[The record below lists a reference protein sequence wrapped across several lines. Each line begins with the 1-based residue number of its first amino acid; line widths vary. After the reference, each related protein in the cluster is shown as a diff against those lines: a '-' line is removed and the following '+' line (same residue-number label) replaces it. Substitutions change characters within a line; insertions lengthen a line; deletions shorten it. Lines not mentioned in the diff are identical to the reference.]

1 MKRRFITTDE
11 AGQVRLGWL
20 EYLLQLLIVL
30 SLLAFAVHTLPDLDE
45 RTQWWLD
52 GFETASLLLF
62 SAEYAARLALTR
74 PPLRYAFSFFGL
86 VDLLSILPFYLP
98 SSAGLHSVRILRML
112 RIIRIFKLARYSRAM
127 RRLNRA
133 FVIARDEL
141 VLFTATAFVLIF
153 LAGAGIYHFE
163 HEAQPEG
170 FRSLFDG
177 LWWAVCTLT
186 TVGYGD
192 VYPVTPAGKL
202 FTFFILIIG
211 LGVIAVPTGLVASA
225 LATARREEELK
236 AGDHA
241 DNPR

>member
-1 MKRRFITTDE
+1 MKITTDE
-11 AGQVRLGWL
+11 AGQVRLGWV
-20 EYLLQLLIVL
+20 EYWLQALIVL
-30 SLLAFAVHTLPDLDE
+30 SLMAFTVQTLPDLDE
-45 RTQWWLD
+45 ATRRRLNW
-52 GFETASLLLF
+52 FETASLVIF
-62 SAEYAARLALTR
+62 SGEYLTRLALTR
-74 PPLRYAFSFFGL
+74 PPTRYALSFFGI
-86 VDLLSILPFYLP
+86 VDLLSILPFYLTTGG
-98 SSAGLHSVRILRML
+98 GLHSVRVLRLL
-112 RIIRIFKLARYSRAM
+112 RIIRILKLARYSRAM

-133 FVIARDEL
+133 FIIARDEL
-141 VLFTATAFVLIF
+141 ILFTATAFVLIF

-163 HEAQPEG
+163 HEAQPQG

-192 VYPVTPAGKL
+192 IFPVTPGGKL

-241 DNPR
+241 DHPR